1 MSIFITKFPSSSP
14 HSAADGEGV
23 QDQDQE
29 GSLHQPGRG
38 RGGGGGGLGPGAD
51 QRHLQHGGA
60 LGEQSLDAVDTDL
73 LDQLH
78 LEAVGELVLAG
89 QRQGDVAV
97 SPGHRHP
104 HRLHVVTGGRGGFS
118 ILTLIHNI
126 RRRCQLIPSPC
137 QKHPLIL
144 AVYYYFSRHYFKDL
158 C

>member
-1 MSIFITKFPSSSP
+1 MQ
-14 HSAADGEGV
+14 H
-23 QDQDQE
+23 QDQDDQD

-60 LGEQSLDAVDTDL
+60 LGEQSLDAVDADL

-78 LEAVGELVLAG
+78 LEAVGQLVLAG

-104 HRLHVVTGGRGGFS
+104 HRLHVVTEGRGGSLNFDIDTQYSEKMPINTFS
-118 ILTLIHNI
+118 LSKAPTNPCCLLLFFKTL
-126 RRRCQLIPSPC
+126 
-137 QKHPLIL
+137 
-144 AVYYYFSRHYFKDL
+144 F
-158 C
+158 